1 MATNFE
7 NHKDGFVN
15 PAFKG
20 VFEGITAYM
29 PSGMFWS
36 IMGSYGVTGA
46 INAFFLPL
54 PLFISVPGVIF
65 LQLIRF
71 NVVFNDFIN
80 PTGKRSPYPPLV
92 GGLLTVLALFELGYG
107 ISGAGFTADKFWS
120 IYLFTS
126 ALIAGGFL
134 VEMTF
139 IAKGAEAFKLGK
151 AYRTVKGATTTTT
164 PSEEE
169 APKERTAREAYN
181 EYMALAEKETRHAM
195 QSNQLSQRQPRKV
208 NPADLRNRA
217 ANRNTDNGSDD
228 FLELSP
234 VKMNGHPQ
242 D

>member
-1 MATNFE
+1 MATNSD

-36 IMGSYGVTGA
+36 IIGSYAVTGA

-92 GGLLTVLALFELGYG
+92 GGLLTVLALFELSYG
-107 ISGAGFTADKFWS
+107 ISGAGFIDDKFWS
-120 IYLFTS
+120 MYLFTS
-126 ALIAGGFL
+126 ALIGGGFL

-139 IAKGAEAFKLGK
+139 ISKGAEAFKLGK
-151 AYRTVKGATTTTT
+151 AYQTVKGATSST
-164 PSEEE
+164 PPEKAPEE

-181 EYMALAEKETRHAM
+181 EYMALAEKETRHAIE
-195 QSNQLSQRQPRKV
+195 SNELSRPPARRV
-208 NPADLRNRA
+208 NPAELRNRA
-217 ANRNTDNGSDD
+217 ANRSTDTGAED

-234 VKMNGHPQ
+234 IHNGHS
-242 D
+242 